1 MIPTSFQEVNCVLGA
16 NQPQYLPLP
25 VHNWKDDIFPFQYQ
39 GKMTMSFQLTDE
51 ERKRI
56 EDTGLLWLTVLTFNE
71 PFQPIL
77 LETIK
82 PDFET

>member
-1 MIPTSFQEVNCVLGA
+1 MTPTSFQEVNCVLGA

-25 VHNWKDDIFPFQYQ
+25 VHNWPQ
-39 GKMTMSFQLTDE
+39 GKMTMCFQLTDE

-56 EDTGLLWLTVLTFNE
+56 EDTGLLWLTVLTFNQ

-82 PDFET
+82 PDFEI

>member
-25 VHNWKDDIFPFQYQ
+25 VHNWKDDIQ
-39 GKMTMSFQLTDE
+39 GKMTMCFQLTDE

-56 EDTGLLWLTVLTFNE
+56 EDTGLIWLTVLTFNE
-71 PFQPIL
+71 PIQPIL

-82 PDFET
+82 PDFEI